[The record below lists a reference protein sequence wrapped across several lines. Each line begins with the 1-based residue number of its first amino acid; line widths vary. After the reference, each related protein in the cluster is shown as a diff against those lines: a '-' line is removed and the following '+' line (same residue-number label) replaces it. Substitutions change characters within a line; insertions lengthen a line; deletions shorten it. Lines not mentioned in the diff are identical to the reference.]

1 MFKKYTWCNCIMY
14 EKIFGKYP
22 QVKVVSYVLTNPE
35 KPYTKKEIAY
45 GAQISRVTLNSFI
58 KTLEELEILVKDG
71 TNYKVNLNS
80 KIVKTLIKTQITL
93 AELVMEHD
101 MEHKKDIL
109 GDVLSDEEFE
119 RFMNNFEYEV
129 DIDGELEKL
138 EENEEI
144 LVKTKEYE
152 DLKNTKINTS
162 TLPNNF
168 VINSVYPQDKNRK
181 MINYG

>member
-1 MFKKYTWCNCIMY
+1 
-14 EKIFGKYP
+14 
-22 QVKVVSYVLTNPE
+22 
-35 KPYTKKEIAY
+35 
-45 GAQISRVTLNSFI
+45 
-58 KTLEELEILVKDG
+58 
-71 TNYKVNLNS
+71 
-80 KIVKTLIKTQITL
+80 
-93 AELVMEHD
+93 MEHD

-129 DIDGELEKL
+129 DIDEEL
-138 EENEEI
+138 ENEEI

>member
-1 MFKKYTWCNCIMY
+1 MVLDAYIPFIGLL
-14 EKIFGKYP
+14 IFGNIENLILAS
-22 QVKVVSYVLTNPE
+22 QGVVKGANPL
-35 KPYTKKEIAY
+35 KLGIAY